1 MVYTFFDKK
10 TESGTKAIAN
20 EVLPK
25 EFHKPVI
32 KKVKVRKIYP
42 TIVAF
47 VTRWPRKED
56 VSGVWGFKDNIWAA
70 NLADMGSVSSKNRDV
85 KYLLCVKDVFTKYTW
100 IKRLKVKK
108 AKTAFNVLLKQ

>member
-10 TESGTKAIAN
+10 TESGTKASAN
-20 EVLPK
+20 EVLPE

-47 VTRWPRKED
+47 VTR
-56 VSGVWGFKDNIWAA
+56 
-70 NLADMGSVSSKNRDV
+70 
-85 KYLLCVKDVFTKYTW
+85 
-100 IKRLKVKK
+100 
-108 AKTAFNVLLKQ
+108 